1 MRVARDDGPLRALDV
16 RSLHQRALAPQLHG
30 HLRALA
36 PCACKIEFALG
47 YEFDSLLVRS
57 AAGVVFDRIT
67 GTFVDAFIARAEAL
81 FGPAAKGI
89 ASTPAG
95 PGPLVGPAI

>member
-1 MRVARDDGPLRALDV
+1 
-16 RSLHQRALAPQLHG
+16 
-30 HLRALA
+30 
-36 PCACKIEFALG
+36 
-47 YEFDSLLVRS
+47 LLVRS